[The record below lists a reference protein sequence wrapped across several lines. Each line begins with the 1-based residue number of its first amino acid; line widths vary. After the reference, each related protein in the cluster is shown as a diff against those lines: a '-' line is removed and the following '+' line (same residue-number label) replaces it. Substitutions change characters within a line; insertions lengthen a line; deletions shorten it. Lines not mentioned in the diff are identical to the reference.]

1 MKSVGFFFT
10 CIKHASYSFGLFK
23 YILIIYIF
31 FLLYSKK
38 CMALHGLLLHAFV
51 KVKERHSK
59 LLLIITHLNVYK
71 THNIDTC
78 TSTRT

>member
-1 MKSVGFFFT
+1 
-10 CIKHASYSFGLFK
+10 
-23 YILIIYIF
+23 
-31 FLLYSKK
+31 
-38 CMALHGLLLHAFV
+38 MALHGLLLHAFV